1 MSKAL
6 KIIGTVA
13 AVVALVAT
21 GVGIAG
27 GGALFAG
34 AGASTAAVAAA
45 TATITTVATVASVVS
60 AAAMIGAVAL
70 QKPPPARGSV
80 TQIIVSVD
88 PPRPFV
94 MGEGY
99 VGGVIRHDVGYG
111 ATVNKV
117 PNPYLWQVHV
127 YSGVG
132 PVQSITPQ
140 VDFGSV
146 PSYYSTYLYTTTQL
160 GLCPQSAALTP
171 QWSGAPGWSTSSK
184 LSGCAAIGWSA
195 RFDKDG
201 KRFANGLP
209 VFGAY
214 GQWAKAYDPRKDST
228 RAGGS
233 GSHRV
238 TDPTT
243 WEYTARPALLAGSY
257 AYGYYQ
263 NGKLIMGMG
272 LPDAAINWDY
282 VADWANVC
290 DDNSW
295 TLFGRVF
302 EPGGP
307 EARWANLTDI
317 CIAGGGT
324 PVFAG
329 GQLSFHYSAP
339 RVALGTITA
348 DDLADGTQRVTGQ
361 KSYAQRINTVIPR
374 FIDSASNWEQVPAAP
389 VVASTLVTE
398 DGETRSEEYPYN
410 LVKNKNQAA
419 QLAMYRIYNAREI
432 TVPEVPLL
440 PNYVGIRPGECWTFD
455 LPDLGLD
462 NQDCIV
468 WSRSID
474 PGSFG
479 VTLSLE
485 TETAAKHA
493 FALGQ
498 TGTAPDTPTLARTGE
513 QLDDITDAVML
524 RTDDIAD
531 AALTANWP
539 DVTGTGRPTDYADV
553 TAANTAAGITGQGDL
568 ATSNRA
574 TLAFGANAFV
584 NSDMT
589 ATAAGWEFIGGTNG
603 SGLTY
608 GGGRNGV
615 TGYFGKR
622 NVAHAVYSSGSAIP
636 NTVYMFGPGTKGFWA
651 GAPADVKRY
660 GLPVRSGDRVALAGK
675 FALHGA
681 NTLYLRVRFWSET
694 GSLLAEA
701 DSSWVIGDARY
712 GGPTAGAGDPANFA
726 ERSTYQ
732 AAPSGSAYAT
742 WGCWTVSSGIDTTVY
757 IFVTEPLLALTP
769 ATQTAAVIYSPGPAE
784 RAADATSENTAA
796 AITGQAATATNSNY
810 TAITGTKPPADADK
824 TSLNT
829 AASIAGQAATATNSD
844 YTAVTGTKPPSDADK
859 TSINTAAGIAGQAA
873 TATNSD
879 YTAVT
884 GTKPP
889 ADADKTSANTSANT
903 SNVGTVP
910 ASAVQ
915 STINTGGGV
924 ANNQVPTAAI
934 VNNAVTVPVYAFTL
948 AGVVISATTTIQTV
962 SITTNGEPVKIDFSY
977 MLSATT
983 SSSIRLTRNGS
994 DIIPTRT
1001 LGSNSGQIL
1010 VSFSLGDSPGAGTH
1024 TYDLIV
1030 QASGTVPQAF
1040 LRSLFVM
1047 GIKK

>member
-27 GGALFAG
+27 GGVLFAG

-80 TQIIVSVD
+80 TQIIVSID

-132 PVQSITPQ
+132 PVQSITPY
-140 VDFGSV
+140 VDFGTV

-171 QWSGAPGWSTSSK
+171 QWAGAPGWSTSSK

-228 RAGGS
+228 RSGGS
-233 GSHRV
+233 GSHRL

-272 LPDAAINWDY
+272 LPDASINWDY

-290 DDNSW
+290 DTNNW

-329 GQLSFHYSAP
+329 GQLSFHYNAP
-339 RVALGTITA
+339 RVSLGTITA
-348 DDLADGTQRVTGQ
+348 ADLADGTQRVTGQ

-374 FIDSASNWEQVPAAP
+374 YIDAASNWEQVPAAP

-410 LVKNKNQAA
+410 LVKNKDQAA

-455 LPDLGLD
+455 LPDLGLS

-468 WSRSID
+468 WSRSVD

-485 TETAAKHA
+485 TETNAKHA

-498 TGTAPDTPTLARTGE
+498 TGTAPGTPTLARTGE
-513 QLDDITDAVML
+513 QLDDITDAIML

-539 DVTGTGRPTDYADV
+539 DVTGTGRPADNATRNEDTANMLESPLLMDTGFEIAATTAREFTNTTAGPGRDRYRIRLDTNNATYAIQTKMIPVSAGEKVWLRAWMFAGTGTTGTSQFGVECFDTAQGYVSAVAGPENPATAGASWFLREAQITLPTGVSYIRPYFNRYGGSGGNYFIAEPAITRHQLGADV
-553 TAANTAAGITGQGDL
+553 TLINTAAGI
-568 ATSNRA
+568 S
-574 TLAFGANAFV
+574 
-584 NSDMT
+584 
-589 ATAAGWEFIGGTNG
+589 
-603 SGLTY
+603 
-608 GGGRNGV
+608 
-615 TGYFGKR
+615 
-622 NVAHAVYSSGSAIP
+622 
-636 NTVYMFGPGTKGFWA
+636 
-651 GAPADVKRY
+651 
-660 GLPVRSGDRVALAGK
+660 
-675 FALHGA
+675 
-681 NTLYLRVRFWSET
+681 
-694 GSLLAEA
+694 
-701 DSSWVIGDARY
+701 
-712 GGPTAGAGDPANFA
+712 
-726 ERSTYQ
+726 
-732 AAPSGSAYAT
+732 
-742 WGCWTVSSGIDTTVY
+742 
-757 IFVTEPLLALTP
+757 
-769 ATQTAAVIYSPGPAE
+769 
-784 RAADATSENTAA
+784 
-796 AITGQAATATNSNY
+796 
-810 TAITGTKPPADADK
+810 
-824 TSLNT
+824 
-829 AASIAGQAATATNSD
+829 GQAATATNSD

-859 TSINTAAGIAGQAA
+859 TS
-873 TATNSD
+873 
-879 YTAVT
+879 
-884 GTKPP
+884 
-889 ADADKTSANTSANT
+889 ANTSANT

-910 ASAVQ
+910 STAVQ

-924 ANNQVPTAAI
+924 ATNQVATAAI
-934 VNNAVTVPVYAFTL
+934 VANAVNDGANASLATVQTTATAGTVDGLSVAYTSTGGPIRVDICLDAWKSAGSTHTAQVQLIQDVGGTLTQIGRNLDVFGFSGDFTPITYWGL
-948 AGVVISATTTIQTV
+948 A
-962 SITTNGEPVKIDFSY
+962 
-977 MLSATT
+977 
-983 SSSIRLTRNGS
+983 
-994 DIIPTRT
+994 
-1001 LGSNSGQIL
+1001 
-1010 VSFSLGDSPGAGTH
+1010 SPGAGSV
-1024 TYDLIV
+1024 TYKIRFTRD
-1030 QASGTVPQAF
+1030 SGTGTLAWARQAISIQEF
-1040 LRSLFVM
+1040 KR
-1047 GIKK
+1047 

>member
-70 QKPPPARGSV
+70 AKPPPARGSV
-80 TQIIVSVD
+80 SQIIVSVD

-389 VVASTLVTE
+389 VVASTLVAE

-553 TAANTAAGITGQGDL
+553 TAANTAAAIAGQGDL

-574 TLAFGANAFV
+574 TLPFGANLAV
-584 NSDMT
+584 NSEFLLVDPT
-589 ATAAGWEFIGGTNG
+589 YAGGLYPFGWNAGWTGNSTNLG
-603 SGLTY
+603 SVTFNDRRVQLQDVTY
-608 GGGRNGV
+608 AFARDV
-615 TGYFGKR
+615 TGAPNGTAMDCITGYPFSLSLARFAVPVLPGER
-622 NVAHAVYSSGSAIP
+622 IVASALIGHQNCTGAYIVIGFSDENHAYVDEYAGSVNAANI
-636 NTVYMFGPGTKGFWA
+636 GA
-651 GAPADVKRY
+651 GAY
-660 GLPVRSGDRVALAGK
+660 
-675 FALHGA
+675 
-681 NTLYLRVRFWSET
+681 NTLT
-694 GSLLAEA
+694 
-701 DSSWVIGDARY
+701 
-712 GGPTAGAGDPANFA
+712 
-726 ERSTYQ
+726 RS
-732 AAPSGSAYAT
+732 A
-742 WGCWTVSSGIDTTVY
+742 
-757 IFVTEPLLALTP
+757 LALTGHQVTVP
-769 ATQTAAVIYSPGPAE
+769 ADGGGSGTGKRRWAVIWVRFNISGSPTNPRLLVAAPLIAKVPANQTAIPAYSPGPAD
-784 RAADATSENTAA
+784 RQASYGATTGTSLVSPTYGTLSDSGVYTPIGTSA
-796 AITGQAATATNSNY
+796 AIT
-810 TAITGTKPPADADK
+810 
-824 TSLNT
+824 
-829 AASIAGQAATATNSD
+829 
-844 YTAVTGTKPPSDADK
+844 
-859 TSINTAAGIAGQAA
+859 GQAA

-903 SNVGTVP
+903 TNVGTVP
-910 ASAVQ
+910 STAVQ

-924 ANNQVPTAAI
+924 ANNQVATAAI
-934 VNNAVTVPVYAFTL
+934 VANAVNDGANASLATLQTRATAGTVDGLSVAYTSTGGPIRVDICLDAWKSAGSTHTAQVQLIQDVGGTLTQIGRNLDVYGFSGDFTPITYWGL
-948 AGVVISATTTIQTV
+948 A
-962 SITTNGEPVKIDFSY
+962 
-977 MLSATT
+977 
-983 SSSIRLTRNGS
+983 
-994 DIIPTRT
+994 
-1001 LGSNSGQIL
+1001 
-1010 VSFSLGDSPGAGTH
+1010 SPGAGSV
-1024 TYDLIV
+1024 TYKIRFTRD
-1030 QASGTVPQAF
+1030 SGTGTLAWARQAISVQEF
-1040 LRSLFVM
+1040 KR
-1047 GIKK
+1047 